1 MAYMVEAA
9 MWAFKDLKRIRRML
23 LYAAFGNVMRWKL
36 VLS

>member
-9 MWAFKDLKRIRRML
+9 MWAFKDFKRIGRVL

-36 VLS
+36 MLS

>member
-9 MWAFKDLKRIRRML
+9 MWAFKDLKRIGRVL
-23 LYAAFGNVMRWKL
+23 LYAAFGNVVCWKL